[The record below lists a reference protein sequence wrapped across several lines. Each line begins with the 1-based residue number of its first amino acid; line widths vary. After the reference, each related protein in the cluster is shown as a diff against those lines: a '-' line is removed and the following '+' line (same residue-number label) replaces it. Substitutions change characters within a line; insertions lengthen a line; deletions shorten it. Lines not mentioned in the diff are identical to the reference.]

1 MSASLQ
7 ERILKVL
14 TAVAPDIDPQQL
26 VPDTNLRDQ
35 VDFDS
40 MDTLNF
46 AVGLKREF
54 GIDVPDADF
63 RELASIASC
72 MKYLQA
78 RLPACAGQAPI

>member
-1 MSASLQ
+1 VNPSLQ

-14 TAVAPDIDPQQL
+14 TGVAPDIDPQHL
-26 VPDTNLRDQ
+26 APDINLRDQ

-54 GIDVPDADF
+54 GIDVPDADL
-63 RELASIASC
+63 RELASIDSC
-72 MKYLQA
+72 MKYLQT
-78 RLPACAGQAPI
+78 RLPGA